1 MNGVHGRRASLA
13 TIAARAGVSMSTV
26 SRIANGQ
33 LNRANAETVA
43 RIQALIDEYGYRPNS
58 VGRALRRGESRLVA
72 MLVPNLDNPAMAAI
86 ASSTEAALRSI
97 GHVTLL
103 CDTHDD
109 PEIQDEY
116 LAAMRA
122 QSVRGYVL
130 VSCVASPGLA
140 AFLKRGEPA
149 VLVGRRQPGGFAAAP
164 FVGIDD
170 VGAGREAAD
179 FLLDAGVERPALLHS
194 ALTSSAIADRVTGF
208 TTRLVERGVPKSAI
222 RVGRSERRA
231 HLESGYEA
239 IRRLVADGGWPAGLM
254 CVSDQMAY
262 GAWRHAHECGVAV
275 PQDCLFTGVDE
286 NPLNAWIAPWLTS
299 VHVPYENY
307 GAAIVSQL
315 EARWAGEASA
325 DILLPHR
332 LVPRPRTSDRRA
344 EANATAAS
352 PD

>member
-43 RIQALIDEYGYRPNS
+43 RVQALIDEYGYRPNS

-86 ASSTEAALRSI
+86 ASSTETALRAI

-122 QSVRGYVL
+122 QSVRGHVL

-149 VLVGRRQPGGFAAAP
+149 VLVGRRQPNGLAAAP

-179 FLLDAGVERPALLHS
+179 FLLDAGIDRPALIHA

-208 TTRLVERGVPKSAI
+208 TARLVERGVPKQAI
-222 RVGRSERRA
+222 RVGWSARRA

-262 GAWRHAHECGVAV
+262 GAWRHARECGVAV
-275 PQDCLFTGVDE
+275 PEDCLFTGVDE

-299 VHVPYENY
+299 VHVPYEDY

-315 EARWAGEASA
+315 EARWAGESSA

-332 LVPRPRTSDRRA
+332 LVRRPPSIDRRDVPVDRVL
-344 EANATAAS
+344 S
-352 PD
+352 SD

>member
-1 MNGVHGRRASLA
+1 MNGGHGRRASLA

-43 RIQALIDEYGYRPNS
+43 RVQALIEEYGYRPNS
-58 VGRALRRGESRLVA
+58 VGRTLRRGESRLVA

-86 ASSTEAALRSI
+86 ASSTEAALRAI

-122 QSVRGYVL
+122 QFVRGHVL

-149 VLVGRRQPGGFAAAP
+149 VLVGRRQPVGFAAAP

-170 VGAGREAAD
+170 AGAGREAAD
-179 FLLDAGVERPALLHS
+179 FLLDAGIERPALIHS
-194 ALTSSAIADRVTGF
+194 SLTSSAIADRVAGF
-208 TTRLVERGVPKSAI
+208 TARLIERGVPASDI
-222 RVGRSERRA
+222 RVGASERRA
-231 HLESGYEA
+231 HLESGHEA
-239 IRRLVADGGWPAGLM
+239 IRRLVAAGGWPAGLM

-262 GAWRHAHECGVAV
+262 GAWRFARESGVAV
-275 PQDCLFTGVDE
+275 PADCLFVGVDE

-299 VHVPYENY
+299 VHVPYEDY
-307 GAAIVSQL
+307 GAAIVAEL
-315 EARWAGEASA
+315 EARWAGARGG
-325 DILLPHR
+325 DVLLPHR
-332 LVPRPRTSDRRA
+332 LVRRGTSDAAGDPPSDAPRP
-344 EANATAAS
+344 
-352 PD
+352 PG